1 MGFSELSLLKHWQD
15 INNLE
20 LFWKTRETGL
30 LSRWE
35 AWLLRRH
42 NVLKQKFYP
51 LFAEFAARAQKP
63 HRNATSGLSLV
74 VSVLEWLWDWDVQF
88 PLISAGQEHLNL
100 WDHFARKMSILH
112 FPVINT

>member
-30 LSRWE
+30 LSYWKV
-35 AWLLRRH
+35 WLLRRH
-42 NVLKQKFYP
+42 NVWKQKFYP
-51 LFAEFAARAQKP
+51 LFAEFAVHGNDIP
-63 HRNATSGLSLV
+63 GLSLS
-74 VSVLEWLWDWDVQF
+74 VSVLERLWDWDVQF
-88 PLISAGQEHLNL
+88 PVILARQKHLNL
-100 WDHFARKMSILH
+100 WDNFARKGSILH